1 MNQIQDILR
10 TMEYGPAPEE
20 DAHVRAWL
28 KRHGG
33 RFGHFIDGRFTK
45 PSGKSFKIF
54 NPSNGEEIG
63 EVAEG
68 TEKDVD
74 KAVKAATA
82 AFAKWPTLS
91 GNERARHLYALA
103 RSVQK
108 HSRFLAVLETVD
120 NGKPIRETRDLDIPL
135 VARHFY
141 HHAGWAELRDEQF
154 PGHVPAGV
162 CGQIIPWNF
171 PLLMLAWKVAPALAA
186 GCTVVLKPAEHTPLT
201 ALAFAEICNE
211 AGLPAGV
218 FNIVNGG
225 GETGAAMVAHP
236 GFSKIAFTGSTEV
249 GRIIRKQTAGTGKKL
264 SLELGG
270 KSPFIVFADADLDA
284 AVEGVVDAIWF
295 NQGEVCCAGSRALV
309 QEGVAERFYGKL
321 RARMEKLR
329 VGDPLDKSTDIGA
342 VVAPVQIESI
352 TAKVEVGIR
361 EGATLFQPSWAKEL
375 SSRPGCFFPPSLF
388 TGVSPASPLAQEEIF
403 GPVLAAMTFR
413 TPGEA
418 VQLANNSRYGLAA
431 SIWSQNLDTA
441 FDTARRVK
449 SGVVW
454 INSTNLFDGAV
465 GFGGYKESGF
475 GREGGREGMHE
486 YLVPAWLK
494 KAKPAHV
501 APPLDAPLPTEE
513 GLPGGAPRALDRTV
527 KLYID
532 GKQARPDSGYSY
544 PVYDHA
550 GKAVTEAGF
559 GNRKD
564 IRNAVEAARKA
575 EGWSGA
581 TGHARAQ
588 VLYFLA
594 ENLELRADEF
604 AARLRQ
610 ATGASPAQ
618 ARKEVAASVAR
629 TMYYAAWADKYDGA
643 VRGPQARMLSLALP
657 ELWEVIGI
665 SCPDEAPLLSF
676 LSLVLP
682 AVAMGNRVVV
692 TPSPRQ
698 PLPACD
704 LYQVLD
710 TSDVPGG
717 VINIVTG
724 DRDQLASVMAKHDD
738 IAAHWYFGSAEGSAM
753 VERESAGNL
762 KLTWVNNGKAR
773 DWYDPIEGQGEE
785 FLFKATRIKSIWT
798 PFGV

>member
-1 MNQIQDILR
+1 
-10 TMEYGPAPEE
+10 
-20 DAHVRAWL
+20 
-28 KRHGG
+28 
-33 RFGHFIDGRFTK
+33 
-45 PSGKSFKIF
+45 
-54 NPSNGEEIG
+54 
-63 EVAEG
+63 
-68 TEKDVD
+68 
-74 KAVKAATA
+74 
-82 AFAKWPTLS
+82 
-91 GNERARHLYALA
+91 
-103 RSVQK
+103 
-108 HSRFLAVLETVD
+108 
-120 NGKPIRETRDLDIPL
+120 
-135 VARHFY
+135 
-141 HHAGWAELRDEQF
+141 
-154 PGHVPAGV
+154 V

-218 FNIVNGG
+218 FNVVNGG

-236 GFSKIAFTGSTEV
+236 GFAKIAFTGSTEV
-249 GRIIRKQTAGTGKKL
+249 GRAIRRQTAGTAKKL

-309 QEGVAERFYGKL
+309 QEGVADRFYGRL
-321 RARMEKLR
+321 RERMEKLR

-342 VVAPVQIESI
+342 IVAPVQIDAI
-352 TAKVEVGIR
+352 TAKVEAGVK
-361 EGATLFQPSWAKEL
+361 EGASLFQPSWAKEV
-375 SSRPGCFFPPSLF
+375 SGRPGCFFPPSLF

-403 GPVLAAMTFR
+403 GPVLVAMTFR

-441 FDTARRVK
+441 FDAARQVK

-494 KAKPAHV
+494 KAKPARI
-501 APPLDAPLPTEE
+501 APPLEAPLPTDG
-513 GLPGGAPRALDRTV
+513 GLPGSAPHTLDRTV
-527 KLYID
+527 KLYIG

-544 PVYDHA
+544 PVHDHA
-550 GKAVTEAGF
+550 GMIVTEAGY

-575 EGWSGA
+575 EGWSGM

-594 ENLELRADEF
+594 ENLELRSDEF
-604 AARLRQ
+604 TARLRQ

-643 VRGPQARMLSLALP
+643 VRGPQPRMLSLALP
-657 ELWEVIGI
+657 EPWEVIGI

-676 LSLVLP
+676 LSLTLP
-682 AVAMGNRVVV
+682 AIAMGNRVVV

-698 PLPACD
+698 PLAACD
-704 LYQVLD
+704 LYQVFD

-717 VINIVTG
+717 VVNIVTG
-724 DRDQLASVMAKHDD
+724 DRDQLASVLAKHDD

-773 DWYDPIEGQGEE
+773 DWYDPAEGQGEE

>member
-1 MNQIQDILR
+1 
-10 TMEYGPAPEE
+10 
-20 DAHVRAWL
+20 
-28 KRHGG
+28 
-33 RFGHFIDGRFTK
+33 
-45 PSGKSFKIF
+45 
-54 NPSNGEEIG
+54 
-63 EVAEG
+63 
-68 TEKDVD
+68 
-74 KAVKAATA
+74 
-82 AFAKWPTLS
+82 
-91 GNERARHLYALA
+91 
-103 RSVQK
+103 
-108 HSRFLAVLETVD
+108 
-120 NGKPIRETRDLDIPL
+120 
-135 VARHFY
+135 
-141 HHAGWAELRDEQF
+141 
-154 PGHVPAGV
+154 
-162 CGQIIPWNF
+162 
-171 PLLMLAWKVAPALAA
+171 
-186 GCTVVLKPAEHTPLT
+186 
-201 ALAFAEICNE
+201 
-211 AGLPAGV
+211 
-218 FNIVNGG
+218 
-225 GETGAAMVAHP
+225 
-236 GFSKIAFTGSTEV
+236 
-249 GRIIRKQTAGTGKKL
+249 
-264 SLELGG
+264 
-270 KSPFIVFADADLDA
+270 
-284 AVEGVVDAIWF
+284 
-295 NQGEVCCAGSRALV
+295 
-309 QEGVAERFYGKL
+309 
-321 RARMEKLR
+321 
-329 VGDPLDKSTDIGA
+329 
-342 VVAPVQIESI
+342 
-352 TAKVEVGIR
+352 
-361 EGATLFQPSWAKEL
+361 
-375 SSRPGCFFPPSLF
+375 
-388 TGVSPASPLAQEEIF
+388 
-403 GPVLAAMTFR
+403 MTFR

-441 FDTARRVK
+441 FDAARQVK

-494 KAKPAHV
+494 KAKAARV
-501 APPLDAPLPTEE
+501 ASPLDAPLPAGED
-513 GLPGGAPRALDRTV
+513 LPGSGRALDRTV
-527 KLYID
+527 KLYIG

-544 PVYDHA
+544 PVHDHA
-550 GKAVTEAGF
+550 GKIVTEAGF

-575 EGWSGA
+575 ESWSGM
-581 TGHARAQ
+581 TGHQRAQ

-594 ENLELRADEF
+594 ENLELRTDEF

-610 ATGASPAQ
+610 ATGASAAQ
-618 ARKEVAASVAR
+618 AGKEVAASVAR

-657 ELWEVIGI
+657 EPWEVIGI

-682 AVAMGNRVVV
+682 VMAMGNRVVV

-698 PLPACD
+698 PLAACD

-717 VINIVTG
+717 VVNIVTG
-724 DRDQLASVMAKHDD
+724 DRDQLAAVITRHDD

-773 DWYDPIEGQGEE
+773 DWYDPAEGQGEE